1 MRNDKN
7 RPCSEVAARSRVS
20 EEAVNLIA
28 EISMMIVR

>member
-1 MRNDKN
+1 MSYHKYN
-7 RPCSEVAARSRVS
+7 PPYTVS